1 MRVLIIDDHALF
13 RVGLQELLTRR
24 NITVIDAVGDGAE
37 GIRLAI
43 IDAVAAFRGEAQQ
56 EDDITLVVLKFL

>member
-1 MRVLIIDDHALF
+1 DGLLEAHDEKGEMFGRNRVKEIIRRYA
-13 RVGLQELLTRR
+13 GL
-24 NITVIDAVGDGAE
+24 GAE

-43 IDAVAAFRGEAQQ
+43 IDAVTAFRGEAHQ